1 MDETKMGAAVSGGS
15 KVRPYIIGF
24 VLSVI
29 LTLIPFALVM
39 GRAYPR
45 RLVVAGI
52 VGAALVQAGVHL
64 RCFLHLDASPSACWN
79 NLALLVTLLI
89 IILFVGGSLWI
100 MYNLN
105 YRMM

>member
-1 MDETKMGAAVSGGS
+1 MGAAVSGS
-15 KVRPYIIGF
+15 PKARPYIIGF

-39 GRAYPR
+39 SGAPPR
-45 RLVVAGI
+45 RLVIAGI
-52 VGAALVQAGVHL
+52 VGAALVQAAVHL
-64 RCFLHLDASPSACWN
+64 KCFLHLDASPSARWN